1 MSVDYATPELIRVKE
16 RFQVTIPAS
25 IRRQMAIQEGDF
37 MELRFVDGEI
47 RIKPRPKDAL
57 GVPGADWYRDFCAQ
71 NPENPLTQA
80 LTDADV
86 NAMVKTWR

>member
-1 MSVDYATPELIRVKE
+1 MAANANTPDFVRVKE

-25 IRRQMAIQEGDF
+25 IRRQMDIQEGDF
-37 MELRFVDGEI
+37 MELRFVNGEI
-47 RIKPRPKDAL
+47 RIKPRPKDAV

-71 NPENPLTQA
+71 NPENPLTQN

-86 NAMVKTWR
+86 TRLVKTWR

>member
-1 MSVDYATPELIRVKE
+1 MTTNANTPDFVRVKE

-25 IRRQMAIQEGDF
+25 VRRQMDIHEGDF

-47 RIKPRPKDAL
+47 RIKPRAKDSA

-80 LTDADV
+80 LTEADV